1 MISLDI
7 LEDYFSALCPK
18 VEFDNEAESLVSR
31 LHGMGSTAK
40 GEEDDEVETALKVCH
55 IDMYKSKMR
64 ERERRKQVA
73 RDHGLV
79 QQFFK
84 VGK

>member
-1 MISLDI
+1 
-7 LEDYFSALCPK
+7 
-18 VEFDNEAESLVSR
+18 
-31 LHGMGSTAK
+31 MGSTAK